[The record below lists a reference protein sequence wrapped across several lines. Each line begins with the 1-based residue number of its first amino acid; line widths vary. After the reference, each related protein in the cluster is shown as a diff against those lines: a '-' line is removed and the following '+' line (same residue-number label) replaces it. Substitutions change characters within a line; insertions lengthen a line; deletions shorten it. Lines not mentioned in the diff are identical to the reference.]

1 MGVFVEKVYCVSFVQ
16 NHENKLLGIS
26 NNIIL
31 VPFLDMTFFR
41 CGLYKII
48 NFTKKMINKFY
59 TVMPAN
65 SKIKQFTT
73 LSIKYP
79 KIIFFIFYIY

>member
-16 NHENKLLGIS
+16 NHENKSFKIS
-26 NNIIL
+26 NNVIL

-48 NFTKKMINKFY
+48 NFTNK
-59 TVMPAN
+59 
-65 SKIKQFTT
+65 
-73 LSIKYP
+73 
-79 KIIFFIFYIY
+79 

>member
-16 NHENKLLGIS
+16 NHENKSFKIS
-26 NNIIL
+26 NNVIL

-48 NFTKKMINKFY
+48 NFTNKWLIN
-59 TVMPAN
+59 
-65 SKIKQFTT
+65 FTLWCLQLPK
-73 LSIKYP
+73 LSSSQHQA
-79 KIIFFIFYIY
+79 